1 MQQQRQNIALLLIHC
16 WLALLLKELLPYLQK
31 CHLEFLNTSSEDSYT
46 FTLIDDISDISQTI
60 NNISVDL
67 TNQFSKNSFTETIN
81 LALRSAQT
89 DTTITGSTQMT
100 SSSTSSIDIT
110 DSTKYTNTQFSVS
123 LDGGP
128 LVQVDIRQ
136 RLSSTAGLDTMS
148 VTQTNIV
155 TALQEELQ
163 RLFDDRISVS
173 TAAGSFVIN
182 DDEGRRLK
190 VAQDT
195 GNGFL
200 FGTDAVNCGPL
211 ISRETTR
218 NNLSVAWDNNTLIIE
233 NKGGGKTSLENYQAS
248 ADSQILVKYFK
259 FRSSRWII

>member
-1 MQQQRQNIALLLIHC
+1 
-16 WLALLLKELLPYLQK
+16 
-31 CHLEFLNTSSEDSYT
+31 
-46 FTLIDDISDISQTI
+46 
-60 NNISVDL
+60 
-67 TNQFSKNSFTETIN
+67 
-81 LALRSAQT
+81 
-89 DTTITGSTQMT
+89 MT

-155 TALQEELQ
+155 TALRRNHK

-190 VAQDT
+190 VAQGT

-218 NNLSVAWDNNTLIIE
+218 NNLSVYWDNNTLIIE

-248 ADSQILVKYFK
+248 ADSQVLLSISNSEQVDGLYDPVLFATSTTTNLPTNASATFTGITEESQMSIRFSDQIGNYSSAEYSFQITNGDGDIYADFPGSGLNVFK
-259 FRSSRWII
+259 TLSEAEIKSGGLESIICRYCKS